1 LPAGLLWYWERKR
14 NINFAGI
21 ISSRRSWKTG
31 EGKNIMFIKPS
42 FRCCTK
48 ALFVNSKLKFDV
60 RWKKPEESKK
70 HLQNTN
76 GG

>member
-1 LPAGLLWYWERKR
+1 MKR
-14 NINFAGI
+14 NITFAGI
-21 ISSRRSWKTG
+21 IISRRSWTA
-31 EGKNIMFIKPS
+31 EERKNIMFIKRS
-42 FRCCTK
+42 YKCKK
-48 ALFVNSKLKFDV
+48 ALFINSKQKFDV